1 MARAGSLA
9 LALLCV
15 AACKRSGPGAG
26 SAPPPAPP
34 PVLGGVTVTDATPS
48 EVGAATLDLP
58 MLESKLRSQ
67 LLATGMFAAGDAG
80 AGPVARAH
88 ITVASEA
95 VEIGAKGEARARV
108 NIRVDTRPPGQP
120 GAISFDVDGNG
131 VEPYAVTKP
140 APDRAA
146 LLTRLVLRIAADLSN
161 DVAARR
167 RLQTGAVQTV
177 HEALVADGGELRQE
191 AIRVVADRK
200 LREEAPVL
208 LKLLNDNDE
217 PTRDAALGALIV
229 LRDRRAVTELTRS
242 RSLRDRREMRKIIE
256 AIAMIG
262 GEEAEQY
269 LSFVAATH
277 DDEEIR
283 AIAEK
288 ARARLARRDGAG
300 AAEPDR
306 STPARSG
313 AN

>member
-15 AACKRSGPGAG
+15 AACKRSGPAA
-26 SAPPPAPP
+26 APPPAPP
-34 PVLGGVTVTDATPS
+34 PVLGEVTVTDATPS
-48 EVGAATLDLP
+48 EVSPATLDLR
-58 MLESKLRSQ
+58 MLERELRSQ
-67 LLATGMFAAGDAG
+67 LLATRMFAAGDAG
-80 AGPVARAH
+80 AGPVARAR
-88 ITVASEA
+88 ITIASEA
-95 VEIGAKGEARARV
+95 VEVGNKGEARARV
-108 NIRVDTRPPGQP
+108 HMRVDSRPVEQP
-120 GAISFDVDGNG
+120 GAISFDVDGSG

-140 APDRAA
+140 APDRTAI
-146 LLTRLVLRIAADLSN
+146 LSRLVLRIAADLGN

-167 RLQTGAVQTV
+167 RLQTGSPQAV

-200 LREEAPVL
+200 LRAEAPVL

-277 DDEEIR
+277 DDDEIR
-283 AIAEK
+283 AVAEK
-288 ARARLARRDGAG
+288 ARARLARRDGGG
-300 AAEPDR
+300 AAGPDR
-306 STPARSG
+306 PAADKRSG